1 MKYLGFV
8 IIMIALWSCQ
18 DVRYPDRP
26 KDLITKDKMVD
37 ILTEAYLANAAR
49 SIDNKKIMASG
60 IKMDSIL
67 YRKFGVD
74 SLQFAESNAY
84 YAADVN
90 AYLSLFQD
98 VENRLDAVQQ
108 NLDSIRKASINY
120 NDTIPKEGQKNGS
133 IDPAKKRL
141 PNL

>member
-1 MKYLGFV
+1 MKFPGFF
-8 IIMIALWSCQ
+8 IIIILLWSCQ
-18 DVRYPDRP
+18 DIKYPEKP
-26 KDLITKDKMVD
+26 KDLIGKDKMVD

-60 IKMDSIL
+60 INMDSIF
-67 YRKFGVD
+67 YKKFGVD
-74 SLQFAESNAY
+74 SLQFAKSNAY

-90 AYLSLFQD
+90 VYLSLFQD
-98 VENRLDAVQQ
+98 VENRLNAMQQ

-120 NDTIPKEGQKNGS
+120 NDSISDKMKEDS
-133 IDPAKKRL
+133 DDPSKKRL

>member
-1 MKYLGFV
+1 MKFLGFFIL
-8 IIMIALWSCQ
+8 IILLWSCQ
-18 DVRYPDRP
+18 DIKYPEKP
-26 KDLITKDKMVD
+26 KDLIAKDKMVD

-60 IKMDSIL
+60 INMDSIF

-74 SLQFAESNAY
+74 SLQFAKSNAY

-90 AYLSLFQD
+90 VYLTLFQD
-98 VENRLDAVQQ
+98 VENRLNAMEQ

-120 NDTIPKEGQKNGS
+120 NDSIPDKMKQTS
-133 IDPAKKRL
+133 DDPTTKRL

>member
-1 MKYLGFV
+1 MKFLGFF
-8 IIMIALWSCQ
+8 IIIILWSCQ
-18 DVRYPDRP
+18 DIKYPEKP
-26 KDLITKDKMVD
+26 KDLIAKDKMVD

-60 IKMDSIL
+60 INMDSIF

-74 SLQFAESNAY
+74 SLQFAKSNAY

-90 AYLSLFQD
+90 VYLTLFQD
-98 VENRLDAVQQ
+98 VENRLNAMEQ

-120 NDTIPKEGQKNGS
+120 NDSIPDKMKQTS
-133 IDPAKKRL
+133 DDPTKKRL